1 MPDFKLS
8 ATLEGHSDDVR
19 LLIPASGYA
28 IDRAFNPR
36 KVLTFF

>member
-8 ATLEGHSDDVR
+8 ATLEGHGDDVR
-19 LLIPASGYA
+19 LLIPASGSA

-36 KVLTFF
+36 KVLTFI